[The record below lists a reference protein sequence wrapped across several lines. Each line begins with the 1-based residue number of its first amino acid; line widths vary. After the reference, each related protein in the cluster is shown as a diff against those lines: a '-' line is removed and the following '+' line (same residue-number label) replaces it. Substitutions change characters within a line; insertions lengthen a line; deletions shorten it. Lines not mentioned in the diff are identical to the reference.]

1 MKMFFPLSNPG
12 STLLS
17 AGRQDFRPI
26 FLALALA
33 VGLILSAL
41 AQGVAAARQCN
52 LPVTGTVWQLDNATV
67 RPDGS
72 WEKLGARSLLIQWSA
87 LGDLAFIPDSGL
99 PTYDELPDWERIAA
113 EPWAS
118 EVILGLA
125 GYFDE
130 NMARAHLD
138 KLTEQSLLLAQA
150 PTPLNITGWYFPV
163 EVDPTWTDAPS
174 LVPFLNQ
181 LPRPLWI
188 SVYDSA
194 NVGAEPLAHW
204 LESWLP
210 KDIGIFFQDGVGLYV
225 RTPEVAH
232 HYVDV
237 LGNHLGSRRVR
248 VIVEAFRPMPG
259 GGFRAATVSELAP
272 QIAAYPGHKLY
283 LFDGPHYV
291 SDSLVNALVLR
302 WCPTTPKAR

>member
-1 MKMFFPLSNPG
+1 MKRFFSRSLSDVTTPASG
-12 STLLS
+12 TRTSS
-17 AGRQDFRPI
+17 FG
-26 FLALALA
+26 FLVLAI
-33 VGLILSAL
+33 GLILAAL
-41 AQGVAAARQCN
+41 AQGVFAAPKCK
-52 LPVTGTVWQLDNATV
+52 LPVTGTVWQVDNATI
-67 RPDGS
+67 RPEGN
-72 WEKLGARSLLIQWSA
+72 WEKFGARSLLVQWSA
-87 LGDLAFIPDSGL
+87 VDDLAFIPGSGL
-99 PTYDELPDWERIAA
+99 PTYDELPDWERIAN

-130 NMARAHLD
+130 NMARAYFD

-188 SVYDSA
+188 SIYDSA
-194 NVGAEPLAHW
+194 NVGAEPLATW
-204 LESWLP
+204 LKSWLP
-210 KDIGIFFQDGVGLYV
+210 KDVGVFFQDGVGLYI

-237 LGNHLGSRRVR
+237 LEQHLGRSRVR

-272 QIAAYPGHKLY
+272 QIAAYPDHKLY

-291 SDSLVNALVLR
+291 SESLVNALVQL
-302 WCPTTPKAR
+302 WCPTTRKTR

>member
-1 MKMFFPLSNPG
+1 MQKFFPLSNPG
-12 STLLS
+12 STLPS
-17 AGRQDFRPI
+17 SGCRDFRPG

-33 VGLILSAL
+33 VGLILLAL
-41 AQGVAAARQCN
+41 AQGVTAARQCTS
-52 LPVTGTVWQLDNATV
+52 PVTGTVWQLDNATV

-87 LGDLAFIPDSGL
+87 VGDLAFIPDSGL
-99 PTYDELPDWERIAA
+99 LTYDALPDWERIAA

-130 NMARAHLD
+130 NMARANLD

-150 PTPLNITGWYFPV
+150 PTPLNVTGWYFPV

-181 LPRPLWI
+181 LPHPLWI

-210 KDIGIFFQDGVGLYV
+210 KDVGIFFQDGVGLYV

-259 GGFRAATVSELAP
+259 GGFRAATVGELAP
-272 QIAAYPGHKLY
+272 QVTAYPGHKLY

-302 WCPTTPKAR
+302 WCPTR